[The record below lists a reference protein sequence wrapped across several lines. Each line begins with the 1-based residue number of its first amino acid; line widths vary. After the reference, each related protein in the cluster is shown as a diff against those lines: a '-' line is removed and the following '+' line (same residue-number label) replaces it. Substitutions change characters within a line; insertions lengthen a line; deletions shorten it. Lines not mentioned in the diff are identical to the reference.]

1 MKKAVVMFLLLSL
14 LVMSNAVYAVDIL
27 PGGLPAFPGAEG
39 GGMYTTGARAVP
51 IPEIYHVENLN
62 DSGPGS
68 LRDAVS
74 IGNRIIVF
82 DVAGTINLTKGLT
95 LKAPNITILGQT
107 SPGDGICVSG
117 APTTVSAD
125 NIIIRY
131 MRFRMGVYDYENHKY
146 DADSFGGTYNTSN
159 LIVDHCSMSWSS
171 DECCSVYAVKDST
184 IQWCIITEPINI
196 GIHYEEGQLQA
207 HGYGGIWGG
216 KNMSYHH
223 NLVASSISRYPLVGT
238 SATVHSY
245 NYEPDYMSLLDIRNN
260 VFYNW
265 QSNSSHG
272 GQNMVRVNLVNNYYK
287 MGPASKDLKR
297 FYKMMGTQPENQSS
311 YPIVGAATDLAID
324 GNYYDAIK
332 PSEKVALINSDNV
345 FGVEFDNYTETY
357 NLEKYDETA
366 EPSEKSHTQYIKDYP
381 ITTESAIEAFGSVVQ
396 SAGHNFP
403 RDSVDERAVNDT
415 VKRISTVGENGILN
429 YDKFILLEKPE
440 YYGTGKL
447 DSDGDGIPDDWED
460 SHELNKNN
468 PADSLKIANENQY
481 DGKYTGYLNI
491 EAYSFGILENPPEP
505 TEDPT
510 SSPLPTSAPARGI
523 YYAKSPE
530 ISGANIT
537 ASIVNEN
544 DESGA
549 VFAACSYDESGKI
562 MTDVKIVRIPKSDI
576 PQDINV
582 TLKSDKNIKTY
593 LWTSRLEPA
602 RN

>member
-245 NYEPDYMSLLDIRNN
+245 NYEPDYMSLLDIRL
-260 VFYNW
+260 
-265 QSNSSHG
+265 S
-272 GQNMVRVNLVNNYYK
+272 
-287 MGPASKDLKR
+287 
-297 FYKMMGTQPENQSS
+297 
-311 YPIVGAATDLAID
+311 
-324 GNYYDAIK
+324 
-332 PSEKVALINSDNV
+332 LI
-345 FGVEFDNYTETY
+345 
-357 NLEKYDETA
+357 
-366 EPSEKSHTQYIKDYP
+366 HI
-381 ITTESAIEAFGSVVQ
+381 
-396 SAGHNFP
+396 
-403 RDSVDERAVNDT
+403 
-415 VKRISTVGENGILN
+415 
-429 YDKFILLEKPE
+429 
-440 YYGTGKL
+440 
-447 DSDGDGIPDDWED
+447 
-460 SHELNKNN
+460 
-468 PADSLKIANENQY
+468 
-481 DGKYTGYLNI
+481 
-491 EAYSFGILENPPEP
+491 
-505 TEDPT
+505 
-510 SSPLPTSAPARGI
+510 
-523 YYAKSPE
+523 
-530 ISGANIT
+530 
-537 ASIVNEN
+537 
-544 DESGA
+544 
-549 VFAACSYDESGKI
+549 
-562 MTDVKIVRIPKSDI
+562 
-576 PQDINV
+576 
-582 TLKSDKNIKTY
+582 
-593 LWTSRLEPA
+593 
-602 RN
+602 